1 MRAVVQR
8 VSEAAVEVEGEV
20 VGRIDRGLMVL
31 VGCGDADADEDARAL
46 AEKVA
51 HLRIFEDDAGK
62 MNLSVSDIRGGVLV
76 VPNFTLYGDCRR
88 GRRPSFTG
96 ACEPEAAAAL
106 VDEFADRLAAMGLQ
120 VERGVF
126 GARMHVSL
134 VNDGPVTLL
143 LSTERTF

>member
-1 MRAVVQR
+1 VRAVVQR
-8 VSEAAVEVEGEV
+8 VSQAAVEVEGEV
-20 VGRIDRGLMVL
+20 VGRIGRGLMVL
-31 VGCGDADADEDARAL
+31 VGCGDADADEDARVL

-76 VPNFTLYGDCRR
+76 VPNFTLYGDCRK

-96 ACEPEAAAAL
+96 ACEPEAAAGL
-106 VDEFADRLAAMGLQ
+106 VDEFADRVAAMGLQ

-134 VNDGPVTLL
+134 VNEGPVTLL